1 MEASEYDDKYSRLVV
16 EYEEERERLDKEY
29 KNNLSLLARDYAF
42 SNNSV
47 KVGDIISSKHG
58 EKIVVDIIKYTSQC
72 FRERPMCVYYGR
84 VITKAGIPRKDKKKL
99 RITQMEML

>member
-1 MEASEYDDKYSRLVV
+1 MEASEYDDKYSRLVR

-47 KVGDIISSKHG
+47 KFGDIISSKSG
-58 EKIVVDIIKYTSQC
+58 SRAVVDSIKFTCQSSSGM
-72 FRERPMCVYYGR
+72 PACVYYGR
-84 VITKAGIPRKDKKKL
+84 LLTKSGELRKDKKKIRL
-99 RITQMEML
+99 HQDEVL